1 MKMHDR
7 ERDVESYFNRKVEA
21 LGLKIYK
28 FIPDC
33 RNGMP
38 DRLVTLPDS
47 RVVWVEMKTVGGRLS
62 ELQKLRH
69 HELAASGQVVLT
81 VWTKEQA
88 DEVVDQLRR
97 MLVGQNR
104 KTS

>member
-88 DEVVDQLRR
+88 DEGVEQLRH
-97 MLVGQNR
+97 MLLGYG
-104 KTS
+104 S

>member
-69 HELAASGQVVLT
+69 HELAVSGQVVLT

-88 DEVVDQLRR
+88 DEVVEQLRH
-97 MLVGQNR
+97 MLLG
-104 KTS
+104 SGS

>member
-69 HELAASGQVVLT
+69 HELAASGQVVLA
-81 VWTKEQA
+81 VWTKAQA
-88 DEVVDQLRR
+88 DEVVEQLRH
-97 MLVGQNR
+97 MLLGSGR
-104 KTS
+104 

>member
-28 FIPDC
+28 FMPDC

-69 HELAASGQVVLT
+69 HELAVSGQVVLT

-88 DEVVDQLRR
+88 DEVVEQLRH
-97 MLVGQNR
+97 MLLG
-104 KTS
+104 SGC